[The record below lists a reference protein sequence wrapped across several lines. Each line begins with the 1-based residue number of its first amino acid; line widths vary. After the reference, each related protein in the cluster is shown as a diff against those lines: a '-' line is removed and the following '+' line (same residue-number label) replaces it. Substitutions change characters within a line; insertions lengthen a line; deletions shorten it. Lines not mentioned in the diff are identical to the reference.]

1 MIARWAS
8 SSGRSG
14 GGRAAR
20 PTARGLAVRGTHG
33 GASGSGKPGPS
44 RRVALRPATS
54 FRTRRS
60 SNMVAP
66 SPSSCGA
73 ARQAER
79 ETWRRRRRDGASS
92 LTLHPAGGAPSARS
106 VRHMRRPRAMGSPSV
121 AVSAVDREHQSARE
135 GLPEDAV
142 LGAQPDARPL
152 TGSGPGCTPTRAFTR
167 PRAVSA
173 PAWPAPLRY
182 ATGPT
187 VDPVASRV
195 RCLVALNACRRR
207 TALRPGL
214 LAAGPASNCTLLR
227 MGATRASWPLL
238 APSRRT
244 CVRSAEPAA
253 ADANSRARVPP
264 TEPRDRVPT
273 FSVHLT
279 ASEKSF
285 SYGCAGATCVRARG
299 APRPRWPCA

>member
-60 SNMVAP
+60 SNMVA
-66 SPSSCGA
+66 SSSSSCEA

-121 AVSAVDREHQSARE
+121 AVSAVDREHPSARE
-135 GLPEDAV
+135 GLSGDAV
-142 LGAQPDARPL
+142 LGAQPYARPL
-152 TGSGPGCTPTRAFTR
+152 TGSGPGLHADPCIHPAASRIGPSLACSAQIRDRPHSRSRCLKGALPRRAER
-167 PRAVSA
+167 VSA
-173 PAWPAPLRY
+173 
-182 ATGPT
+182 
-187 VDPVASRV
+187 
-195 RCLVALNACRRR
+195 
-207 TALRPGL
+207 
-214 LAAGPASNCTLLR
+214 
-227 MGATRASWPLL
+227 
-238 APSRRT
+238 
-244 CVRSAEPAA
+244 
-253 ADANSRARVPP
+253 
-264 TEPRDRVPT
+264 
-273 FSVHLT
+273 
-279 ASEKSF
+279 
-285 SYGCAGATCVRARG
+285 
-299 APRPRWPCA
+299 